1 MDVAVHERANER
13 TNVSSAS
20 VAVRCCCLLPF
31 ALLRLSLSLSHS
43 YGDSFKPITTTNTL
57 NNLNNTTTAT
67 TPSITM

>member
-1 MDVAVHERANER
+1 
-13 TNVSSAS
+13 
-20 VAVRCCCLLPF
+20 LLPF

-43 YGDSFKPITTTNTL
+43 YGDSFKPINTTNTL